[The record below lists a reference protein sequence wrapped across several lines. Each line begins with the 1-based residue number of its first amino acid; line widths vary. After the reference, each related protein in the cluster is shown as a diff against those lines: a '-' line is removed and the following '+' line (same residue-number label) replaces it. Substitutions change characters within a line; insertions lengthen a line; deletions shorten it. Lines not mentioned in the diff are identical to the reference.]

1 MQAKETSFLKFLRE
15 RNQFRIPIF
24 QRRYSWEKHHCEQ
37 LWRDVLRIGQDDD
50 ISSHFLGSIVYIGEG
65 IQLVAAVPELLVI
78 DGQQRLTTL
87 SLLILTLIRSIKESG
102 CEIGRTPKQLS
113 NYYLFNS
120 DEDGELRYK
129 LLLTS
134 HDKDTLIQL
143 LDEKELSSSSK
154 KASPNLD
161 KNYRF
166 FEEKLNGQNNDL
178 IKAIYAGIQKLMI
191 VNIALDRNYD
201 DPQLIFESLNS
212 TGLSL
217 SQADLIRNYV
227 LMGQNF
233 DFQSKLYND
242 HWLPMEE
249 HFEDAYTKNFD
260 GFVRDYLTLKRRQ
273 IPNIGAV
280 YETFKNHVPREMTP
294 EALQTTVAEI
304 ALYAKHYVCI
314 ALGNEEDS
322 ELKDCFADI
331 NTLEVTVAFP
341 FLLEVY
347 DDYKAGKISK
357 IETIDI
363 LRLVESYVF
372 RRAICDIPTNSLN
385 RTFAE
390 RLMPNVNKNNYLESL
405 KKAFLNLEDMS
416 DTYRYPSDSEFK
428 QEFMVKGVY
437 NNSKRCQYMLRK
449 LENHNNKQPIHRIG
463 DYTVEHVMPQNNDL
477 SEEWQKELGENW
489 QEIQEQYLHTIGN
502 LTLTGYNP
510 ELSDRSFNEKKEL
523 KPGGFKDGGLRLNVS
538 LVEAERWD
546 EGAIKSRANELA
558 EKALKIWTYPKLAN
572 FDTFEELDDFLKE
585 TYQNR

>member
-37 LWRDVLRIGQDDD
+37 LWCDVLRIGQDDD

-87 SLLILTLIRSIKESG
+87 SLLILALIRAIKKSG

-143 LDEKELSSSSK
+143 LDEKELSSD
-154 KASPNLD
+154 ASPNLD

-166 FEEKLNGQNNDL
+166 FEEKLNGQNIDL
-178 IKAIYAGIQKLMI
+178 IKTIYAGIQKLMI

-242 HWLPMEE
+242 HWLPMEQR
-249 HFEDAYTKNFD
+249 FGDAYAKKFD
-260 GFVRDYLTLKRRQ
+260 LFVRDYLTLERRQ
-273 IPNIGAV
+273 IPNVGAV
-280 YETFKNHVPREMTP
+280 YETFKTHVPRQITP
-294 EALQTTVAEI
+294 EKLQSKI
-304 ALYAKHYVCI
+304 AKIARYSNHYVSF
-314 ALGNEEDS
+314 ALEKEDDS
-322 ELKDCFADI
+322 ELQKCFSDI
-331 NTLEVTVAFP
+331 NILEVTVAYP

-347 DDYKAGKISK
+347 DDYIQEIISK
-357 IETIDI
+357 AEIIEI

-385 RTFAE
+385 RTFSE

-437 NNSKRCQYMLRK
+437 NNSKRCQYLLRK
-449 LENHNNKQPIHRIG
+449 LENHNNKQPIHRIE
-463 DYTVEHVMPQNNDL
+463 DYYTVEHVMPQNDDL

-502 LTLTGYNP
+502 LTLTGYNS
-510 ELSDRSFNEKKEL
+510 ELSDRSFSEKKEL

-546 EGAIKSRANELA
+546 EGAIRSRANELA

-572 FDTFEELDDFLKE
+572 L
-585 TYQNR
+585 